1 MEALKAKIMEQ
12 IAKKKQK
19 EKKPLIIEVT
29 SKEKHN
35 IGSKRKHRE

>member
-19 EKKPLIIEVT
+19 QTKPLIIEVS
-29 SKEKHN
+29 SKEKPN
-35 IGSKRKHRE
+35 LGSKRKQRE